1 MSLRTKCITQ
11 RLLEETKT
19 SVSFL
24 NKNKN
29 SKMALKRVFENTYSI
44 LVSIISI
51 TALIKKFF
59 VLFQKFI
66 LHLKSSFLIICT
78 TYYIFIFWKKPDR
91 PILFHLCNYS
101 LLLSL
106 IREKM
111 LRRSVNLKQVGV
123 LVHCNT
129 DPYFFSHSGSWV
141 VLEYSI

>member
-1 MSLRTKCITQ
+1 MYKPK
-11 RLLEETKT
+11 EETKT
-19 SVSFL
+19 SISFL

-29 SKMALKRVFENTYSI
+29 SKMALKMVFENTYSI
-44 LVSIISI
+44 LVSTSLI

-66 LHLKSSFLIICT
+66 LHLKSSFLIIFT
-78 TYYIFIFWKKPDR
+78 TYLFIFWKKTDR
-91 PILFHLCNYS
+91 PILFHLCNYR

-141 VLEYSI
+141 VLEYRI